1 MVSPASDSSAARPAG
16 SGELAAPA
24 ADSATPT
31 PAGSLLGRTI
41 GDFAIEGVIGGGAF
55 GTVYRAR
62 QLGLDR
68 PVAIK
73 VPTYEIAADPVQA
86 LRFAR
91 EARAAARIVHPGVV
105 AIYAVGELDD
115 GRPYLAMQRI
125 DGEPLDRI
133 LAAGPV
139 PADRALRIARDIA
152 SALAETHAAGV
163 IHRDLKPS
171 NAMWR
176 RDRHGVDRI
185 TLVDFGIAVCRPGH
199 ADATRLTTTGLIGTP
214 HYMSPEVAQGEL
226 VDGRADL
233 YSLGCLLFELTTATT
248 PFDGSSFEILLAH
261 LSQPAPRPSD
271 RRAGVPAVVDRLVGQ
286 LMEKRPDDRPATA
299 DAVVAVIDDALAEL
313 ARSGSHRSARGGS
326 RTPHPLASAPGNGQR
341 RNIALALAVATAALG
356 GARFAGYRLRAGD
369 SPPDARADARIN
381 VPEPSETAAGQPVS
395 AAGEPLRR
403 IAHDD
408 GELIIRALVP
418 AAIHA
423 GTEVLTHFEI
433 TNKLGGAFPATH
445 VVVTIADPEG
455 GATGLTAVM
464 HGDQPGHYVF
474 RHAFSRAGHYVVR
487 IFPSETEAM
496 STIDLDVAP

>member
-1 MVSPASDSSAARPAG
+1 
-16 SGELAAPA
+16 
-24 ADSATPT
+24 
-31 PAGSLLGRTI
+31 
-41 GDFAIEGVIGGGAF
+41 
-55 GTVYRAR
+55 
-62 QLGLDR
+62 
-68 PVAIK
+68 
-73 VPTYEIAADPVQA
+73 
-86 LRFAR
+86 
-91 EARAAARIVHPGVV
+91 
-105 AIYAVGELDD
+105 
-115 GRPYLAMQRI
+115 
-125 DGEPLDRI
+125 
-133 LAAGPV
+133 
-139 PADRALRIARDIA
+139 
-152 SALAETHAAGV
+152 
-163 IHRDLKPS
+163 
-171 NAMWR
+171 
-176 RDRHGVDRI
+176 
-185 TLVDFGIAVCRPGH
+185 
-199 ADATRLTTTGLIGTP
+199 
-214 HYMSPEVAQGEL
+214 MSPEVAQGEL

-271 RRAGVPAVVDRLVGQ
+271 RRAGVTAVVDRLVGE

-299 DAVVAVIDDALAEL
+299 DAVVAAIDDALAEL
-313 ARSGSHRSARGGS
+313 ALRGSHRRARAGS
-326 RTPHPLASAPGNGQR
+326 RALQPLAPVLGRGRR
-341 RNIALALAVATAALG
+341 RNTAWAVAVAAAAALS
-356 GARFAGYRLRAGD
+356 GAGFAGYRLRAGD
-369 SPPDARADARIN
+369 SQPDARADARIN

-464 HGDQPGHYVF
+464 HGDHPGHYVF
-474 RHAFSRAGHYVVR
+474 RHAFPHAGHYVVR

-496 STIDLDVAP
+496 STIELDVAR